1 MQLSTL
7 GVLSPDGKCFSFD
20 HRANG
25 YSRGEG
31 VGTVIVKSLAAAM
44 RDGDTIRAI
53 VRGTGSNQD
62 GRTKGL
68 SLPNPEAQEA
78 LIKEVYDAA
87 NLDVHDTGYVE
98 AHGTGTPVGDPLEA
112 EAISKAFNVAE
123 RGTPLYIG
131 SVKANLGHLEGG
143 AGMAGLIKVI
153 IMLEKQLIPG
163 LANFEKL
170 NPKLEKLQNVM
181 FPTAP
186 TFWPESGQPRRAS
199 INSFGFG
206 GTNSHAILEE
216 ARGFLEK
223 GKIKFESLK
232 CRFTS
237 SLPSPFLRT
246 LQFRLHI
253 LNTLSES
260 ENSSRQERSV
270 INTPPTPPPLY
281 QKLHGL

>member
-31 VGTVIVKSLAAAM
+31 VGTVIVKPLAAAL
-44 RDGDTIRAI
+44 RDGDTVRAI

-62 GRTKGL
+62 GKTQGL

-78 LIKEVYDAA
+78 LIKQVYAAA
-87 NLDVHDTGYVE
+87 NIDVNDTGYVE

-112 EAISKAFNVAE
+112 KAISNAFNVAA
-123 RGTPLYIG
+123 RRSPLYIG

-153 IMLEKQLIPG
+153 IMLEEQLIPG

-170 NPKLEKLQNVM
+170 NPKLEGLPNVV
-181 FPTAP
+181 FPTGP
-186 TFWPESGQPRRAS
+186 TLWSERAHPRRAS

-216 ARGFLEK
+216 ASPFLEK
-223 GKIKFESLK
+223 G
-232 CRFTS
+232 
-237 SLPSPFLRT
+237 
-246 LQFRLHI
+246 
-253 LNTLSES
+253 
-260 ENSSRQERSV
+260 NSVVLGKGVRY
-270 INTPPTPPPLY
+270 N
-281 QKLHGL
+281 K